1 MVFLYSSKEVKITIN
16 IWTIKNKWSHFFSF
30 CPVQFMNG
38 FCFVFSDVRQNKGTI
53 LKASVDYIRKLRKE
67 QDRMRLVEEEKK
79 NTEELNR
86 RLLLR
91 VQVRIAF
98 ERLTMFFHYLCFVMQ
113 LGSLT
118 LSFIMKRI
126 KFIVTSL
133 WVYPRIFQ
141 NCSGIYLPVYS
152 WAQFG
157 EGCDVRN

>member
-1 MVFLYSSKEVKITIN
+1 
-16 IWTIKNKWSHFFSF
+16 
-30 CPVQFMNG
+30 MNG

-98 ERLTMFFHYLCFVMQ
+98 ERLTMFFHYLCFVVQ

-133 WVYPRIFQ
+133 
-141 NCSGIYLPVYS
+141 
-152 WAQFG
+152 
-157 EGCDVRN
+157 